1 MGDWEGGEMESI
13 YTSPRNLV
21 GIGQLPGEVG
31 RERERK
37 LQIDTLLQGR

>member
-1 MGDWEGGEMESI
+1 MGDWEGGEIESM

-31 RERERK
+31 GEIERE
-37 LQIDTLLQGR
+37 QAAD

>member
-1 MGDWEGGEMESI
+1 MGGRKGGEMESI

-31 RERERK
+31 GERERE
-37 LQIDTLLQGR
+37 QAAD